1 MKFKLKYIVFA
12 VMLCLP
18 LTTVPVNAVADI
30 TLNTISSDFSD
41 LSQTDKLKI
50 LKAINEA
57 KQNTHTDPLIN
68 ATDVKSWVGTGTII
82 GTELAGLAKA
92 VGTPMMKFIE
102 SPVGTIA
109 TVILV
114 VKLMG
119 DEFSTIIGSAL
130 IFFGVFPVWVYFFR
144 KMCY

>member
-50 LKAINEA
+50 LKARCKIMGRNRHNHRYRIGGFSKSSRHANDEVYRITGWYHR
-57 KQNTHTDPLIN
+57 NRNSCRETD
-68 ATDVKSWVGTGTII
+68 G
-82 GTELAGLAKA
+82 
-92 VGTPMMKFIE
+92 
-102 SPVGTIA
+102 
-109 TVILV
+109 
-114 VKLMG
+114 
-119 DEFSTIIGSAL
+119 
-130 IFFGVFPVWVYFFR
+130 R
-144 KMCY
+144 